1 MNPWPTFHSLI
12 IRILG
17 PWLLLIAL
25 LPHNRPVVSDAPDA
39 MGGDELR
46 LHLRFYLHPTPLQV
60 DDFVPLDSGPVARS
74 APIDKFHAGFAK
86 IELGIMPQTQGK
98 GVTGSHNLTIPLW
111 LLAPLWPLWLM
122 LFYPRGLL
130 SRYPTRQAPFFRSG

>member
-25 LPHNRPVVSDAPDA
+25 LPHNRPVVSDASDA

-46 LHLRFYLHPTPLQV
+46 LHLRFYLHPALLQA
-60 DDFVPLDSGPVARS
+60 DDFVPPDSRPIARS
-74 APIDKFHAGFAK
+74 APIDKFHHRFAEIK
-86 IELGIMPQTQGK
+86 LGIMPQT
-98 GVTGSHNLTIPLW
+98 
-111 LLAPLWPLWLM
+111 
-122 LFYPRGLL
+122 
-130 SRYPTRQAPFFRSG
+130 